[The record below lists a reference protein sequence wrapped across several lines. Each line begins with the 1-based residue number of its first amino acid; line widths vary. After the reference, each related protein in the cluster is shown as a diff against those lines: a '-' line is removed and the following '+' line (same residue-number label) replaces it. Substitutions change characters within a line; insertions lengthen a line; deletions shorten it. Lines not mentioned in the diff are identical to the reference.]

1 MDRLLI
7 NKRLRIVDGGAG
19 MVEMLLLDVTMSELA
34 NLFEKHKAR
43 SPAPYLLDE
52 KAVTRAR
59 RLAKK

>member
-1 MDRLLI
+1 
-7 NKRLRIVDGGAG
+7 